1 MATYNFAAS
10 RFYNAKSLFRTY
22 SDNRGFPWKNMVG
35 SLLLQVLT
43 VAAVRMARPGWLFK
57 TSKTTTAWW
66 LAGVELWK
74 YPIGHEMSN
83 QWSRPTARHLP
94 SSNTKLDRPG
104 KLVASYNFAASLF
117 CSAPSVFRILLDHLC
132 SNATNDQQGLEEQVW
147 WLPSNLRSSHW
158 S

>member
-43 VAAVRMARPGWLFK
+43 VAPVRMARPGWLFK

-66 LAGVELWK
+66 LASNFGSIPLAMKCQINGQDPRQGIFLLPTQSW
-74 YPIGHEMSN
+74 IGLEN
-83 QWSRPTARHLP
+83 WWPPTTLQLHSFAVHLLTP
-94 SSNTKLDRPG
+94 FR
-104 KLVASYNFAASLF
+104 
-117 CSAPSVFRILLDHLC
+117 PSVLKCDK
-132 SNATNDQQGLEEQVW
+132 
-147 WLPSNLRSSHW
+147 
-158 S
+158 